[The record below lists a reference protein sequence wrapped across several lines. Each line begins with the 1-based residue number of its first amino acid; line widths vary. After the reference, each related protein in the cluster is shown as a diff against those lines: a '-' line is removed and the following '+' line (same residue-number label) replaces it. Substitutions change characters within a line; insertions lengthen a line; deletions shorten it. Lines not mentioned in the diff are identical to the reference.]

1 MAISPS
7 SDLFTYTIFVTFH
20 LADFGVDHDCVYWI
34 SWNLSLCQYI
44 HTQTYAHMHLHTVR
58 LIFIHLF
65 IYFGDIGYITHIYIY
80 ICYLFMLFLSCFVD
94 RRVEPEIGSKLIYRW
109 KFCFHFMWH
118 TYSVFFCVVF
128 CLLFLYVP
136 RKNSLG
142 NNTTNKKKG
151 KFNWKTFVWMCQ
163 LPCMWNELLP
173 KHRALNT
180 MRLCRLLFLLWISE
194 FSPSL

>member
-58 LIFIHLF
+58 VIFIYLF
-65 IYFGDIGYITHIYIY
+65 RWYWIHYTYIY
-80 ICYLFMLFLSCFVD
+80 LLFVYAFFELFCRSSCRTRNWVEINLSM
-94 RRVEPEIGSKLIYRW
+94 EILLSLYVTHVQ
-109 KFCFHFMWH
+109 C
-118 TYSVFFCVVF
+118 FFCGVF

-136 RKNSLG
+136 RKNSLD

-180 MRLCRLLFLLWISE
+180 MRLCRLLFLLWFSE

>member
-80 ICYLFMLFLSCFVD
+80 LLFVYAFFELFCRSSCRTRNWVEINLSMEILLSLYVTHVQCFFLCSFLSSF
-94 RRVEPEIGSKLIYRW
+94 
-109 KFCFHFMWH
+109 
-118 TYSVFFCVVF
+118 
-128 CLLFLYVP
+128 
-136 RKNSLG
+136 SL
-142 NNTTNKKKG
+142 
-151 KFNWKTFVWMCQ
+151 CA
-163 LPCMWNELLP
+163 P
-173 KHRALNT
+173 
-180 MRLCRLLFLLWISE
+180 
-194 FSPSL
+194 